1 MGCEGEMPGKTG
13 TRASLFAILLIA
25 LALRLW
31 RLGADSLWYDETV
44 TLFIAQEDLARL
56 TAHTA
61 GDIHPPLYYYLQHF
75 WLRLA
80 GTGEFSAAF
89 LSLFFGLLLVALVY
103 RLARDLTGQEP
114 LALLAGLL
122 VALSPYHLWYSQEV
136 RMYTLGACLGLAAAL
151 ALCRWLRTVQ
161 ADERSLDVRWL
172 AGYALAAALGLYTL
186 YYFAFLLTFLGLWG
200 LAMAWRAGRRSIRR
214 WRLALAWCGAQVA
227 ALALFGPWL
236 PIAFR
241 QATVPP
247 VPPWRSFTP
256 LVQVLQD
263 SWTALSVGQS
273 LPPHLAW
280 PWLAL
285 TAVLVVWGIASLARD
300 GKGWEAL
307 FLVGYVAFPLAVIYA
322 ASYVTP
328 LFHPRYLFTYAPPF
342 SILVAAGLVRLRRWG
357 AWPQAVVLLALL
369 GGYAWSAWRFETL
382 PTYRAD
388 DHRGAVRY
396 LEARLAPGDAVLI
409 NAGYVYTALEV
420 YRQEPVAW
428 RGRLVAYPQEPSPA
442 EGWVLLQTGSIGGA
456 PTLGWGNPRS
466 DFYPMDA
473 AAARAALEE
482 VFRRHPRVWVY
493 RCYDTVTDPQGL
505 IRGWLEEM
513 GTRFDDQVF
522 AGESNLRVQ
531 GYLSRLWHEERAA
544 PGGPR
549 FGGALTLLE
558 ASARAEEGPR
568 RRVWVTLTW
577 QKVDAIPED
586 WTVSV
591 RLYDGEGHRIAQADG
606 IPGGP
611 LHGPQH
617 WAKGETVRHPVR
629 LDLPTGTPPGTYVLR
644 LAVYR
649 RSDLTTLPD
658 ETGSTETAIGDVVLA
673 QPDRRPAQAGQGAPY
688 GARTALGARLL
699 DVRLS
704 TTEPTPGEP
713 VHLEVLWQR
722 EGEGPA
728 TTPILFVQVL
738 GEHGRL
744 WFAQETPLG
753 TSGHPF
759 ASWVADEKV
768 RTRHTIRLPADT
780 PSGGYALVAGL
791 LNPSDRS
798 RIPVALAP
806 AMPADHLRLATLAVI
821 AREPLPPPA
830 GTLPHRAGV
839 SFGDQV
845 QLEGFA
851 LAPEEAQPGGVLAVR
866 LRWRTLRVMDTD
878 YQAFLHLTASDDPH
892 PLAQVD
898 APPAADDLPTA
909 RWLPGEVLEGTLA
922 LPIPTVLPPGTYHL
936 WLGLYDPQT
945 GRRLPL
951 AGPEGQPLGDAFLL
965 GEITVG
971 LPSP

>member
-1 MGCEGEMPGKTG
+1 MPGKSG

-80 GTGEFSAAF
+80 GAGEFSAAF
-89 LSLFFGLLLVALVY
+89 VSCFFGVLLVALVY

-136 RMYTLGACLGLAAAL
+136 RMYTLGASLGLVAAL
-151 ALCRWLRTVQ
+151 ALWRWWRAVQ
-161 ADERSLDVRWL
+161 APEGSLGARWL

-186 YYFAFLLTFLGLWG
+186 YYFAFLLAFLGLWG
-200 LAMAWRAGRRSIRR
+200 LAMAWRAGRPGAHR
-214 WRLALAWCGAQVA
+214 WRVVLAWCGAQA
-227 ALALFGPWL
+227 TALTLFGPWL

-256 LVQVLQD
+256 LAQVLRD

-273 LPPHLAW
+273 LPPRLAW
-280 PWLAL
+280 PWLAVAAL
-285 TAVLVVWGIASLARD
+285 LVAWGLASLARA
-300 GKGWEAL
+300 GKGWEAF
-307 FLVGYVAFPLAVIYA
+307 FLGGYVAFPLAVIYA
-322 ASYVTP
+322 ASYATP

-342 SILVAAGLVRLRRWG
+342 SILLAAGLTRLRRWG
-357 AWPQAVVLLALL
+357 RWLQVAVLVALL
-369 GGYAWSAWRFETL
+369 GGYAWSAWRFATL
-382 PTYRAD
+382 PDYRAD

-396 LEARLAPGDAVLI
+396 LEARLAPGDAVLV
-409 NAGYVYTALEV
+409 NAGYAYTALEV

-428 RGRLVAYPQEPSPA
+428 RGRLVAYPQKPTPA

-456 PTLGWGNPRS
+456 PTLGWGDPRS

-522 AGESNLRVQ
+522 AGASNLRVQ
-531 GYLSRLWHEERAA
+531 GYLSRLWREERVG
-544 PGGPR
+544 PGSSL
-549 FGGALTLLE
+549 FGGALRLLE
-558 ASARAEEGPR
+558 ASARAEEGAR

-577 QKVDAIPED
+577 QKVDAIPEE
-586 WTVSV
+586 WAVSV

-606 IPGGP
+606 VPGGP
-611 LHGPQH
+611 LHSPQR
-617 WAKGETVRHPVR
+617 WAVGEKVRHPLR
-629 LDLPTGTPPGTYVLR
+629 LDLPAGTPPGTYALR

-649 RSDLTTLPD
+649 PSDLVPQPD
-658 ETGSTETAIGDVVLA
+658 ESGRTETPIGEVALA
-673 QPDRRPAQAGQGAPY
+673 QPDRRPAQAGQGVPY
-688 GARTALGARLL
+688 GARFALGARLL
-699 DVRLS
+699 DFRLS
-704 TTEPTPGEP
+704 TTEPAPGEA
-713 VHLEVLWQR
+713 VRLELLWGR

-728 TTPILFVQVL
+728 ATPILFIQVL
-738 GEHGRL
+738 GEDGRL
-744 WFAQETPLG
+744 WFAQEAPLG
-753 TSGHPF
+753 GPGRPF
-759 ASWVADEKV
+759 ASWAAGEKV
-768 RTRHTIRLPADT
+768 RTLHTIRLPADT
-780 PSGGYALVAGL
+780 PHGGYALVIGL

-798 RIPVALAP
+798 RIPVALAR
-806 AMPADHLRLATLAVI
+806 AFRADHLHLATLAVI

-839 SFGDQV
+839 SFGGQV

-851 LAPEEAQPGGVLAVR
+851 LAPEEVRPGDSLAVR
-866 LRWRTLRVMDTD
+866 LRWRTLRVMNAD
-878 YQAFLHLTASDDPH
+878 YQAFLHLTAPGDLH

-898 APPAADDLPTA
+898 APPATGDLPTA
-909 RWLPGEVLEGTLA
+909 RWLPGEVLEGTLT
-922 LPIPTVLPPGTYHL
+922 LPIPADLPPGAYHL
-936 WLGLYDPQT
+936 RLGLYDPQT
-945 GRRLPL
+945 GRRLP
-951 AGPEGQPLGDAFLL
+951 AADAEGTPLGDA
-965 GEITVG
+965 
-971 LPSP
+971 